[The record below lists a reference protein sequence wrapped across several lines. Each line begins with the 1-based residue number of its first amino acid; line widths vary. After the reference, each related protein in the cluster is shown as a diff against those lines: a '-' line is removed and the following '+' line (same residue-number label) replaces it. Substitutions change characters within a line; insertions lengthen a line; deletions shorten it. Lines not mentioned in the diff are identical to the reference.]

1 MCTNKN
7 PEHSNNTN
15 HKWLYDERVLC
26 KYNRSRIAY
35 IRVYMYIYVGTMMKE
50 ICLKCVAVVQW
61 TWLCGVSS
69 SEENA

>member
-15 HKWLYDERVLC
+15 H
-26 KYNRSRIAY
+26 